1 VVAAVQ
7 YGDEVAALLRA
18 TKYDRLPALTGVWL
32 RIWQAVHGD
41 RVVAA
46 GEQVMIPIPLHPGR
60 VRERGF
66 DLVGDWATRLARL
79 YGIPMARALVRTRAT
94 PQQVGQSR
102 RRRAVNVAGAF
113 GPGPEWGVVR
123 GRRLILVDDVLTT
136 GATAREAAAVLLSGG
151 AATVTVW
158 CFAFEPLE

>member
-7 YGDEVAALLRA
+7 YGDAVAALLRA
-18 TKYDRLPALTGVWL
+18 TKYERLPALTGFWL
-32 RIWQAVHGD
+32 RIWQAALVDGAQ
-41 RVVAA
+41 AA
-46 GEQVMIPIPLHPGR
+46 SDEVIVPVPLHPSR

-66 DLVGDWATRLARL
+66 DLVRDWATRLARHH
-79 YGIPMARALVRTRAT
+79 GIPLASALARTRAT

-102 RRRAVNVAGAF
+102 RRRAANVAGAF
-113 GPGPEWGVVR
+113 APGLDWSVVR

-136 GATAREAAAVLLSGG
+136 GATAREAAAVLRSGG
-151 AATVTVW
+151 AAAVTVW